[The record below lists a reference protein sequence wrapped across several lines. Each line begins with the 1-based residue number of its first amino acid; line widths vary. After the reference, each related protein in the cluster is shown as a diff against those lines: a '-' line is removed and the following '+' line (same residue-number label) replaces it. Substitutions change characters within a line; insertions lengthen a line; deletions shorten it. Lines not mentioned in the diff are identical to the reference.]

1 MAYKSLEDICNIAK
15 QENIPFWEVIRGD
28 DCRERQVSPEESFA
42 MMEQMYLAME
52 KADQKYRGDQKSH
65 SGMAGGDGKLLEE
78 YVKQGKNLSGPF
90 IGQVMQR
97 AVKMAESNACMR
109 RIVAAPTAGSCGVLP
124 AVLLSYESQYD
135 CPRQK
140 IIEAL
145 FVAAGI
151 GQIIA
156 ERASIA
162 GASGGCQA
170 EIGSAS
176 AMAAGAL
183 TYLLGGKEPEICSAV
198 AISLK
203 GLLGLTCDPVCGLV
217 EVPCIKRNSAGAVNA
232 VTSAQMALAGVKSAI
247 CPDEVIDT
255 MRRIGNV
262 MPSCLKETSEGGL
275 AVTQAAEQIQLKL
288 EAQQVETSKI

>member
-52 KADQKYRGDQKSH
+52 TADQKYRGDQKSH

-203 GLLGLTCDPVCGLV
+203 GLLGLTCDPIGGLV
-217 EVPCIKRNSAGAVNA
+217 EVPCVKRNVIGAVNA
-232 VTSAQMALAGVKSAI
+232 VTTADMITAGIQSVIPA
-247 CPDEVIDT
+247 DEVIDA
-255 MRRIGNV
+255 MGEIGRE
-262 MPSCLKETSEGGL
+262 MPKRYRETSEGGL
-275 AVTQAAEQIQLKL
+275 AVTPTALKIASEL
-288 EAQQVETSKI
+288 SEKE

>member
-203 GLLGLTCDPVCGLV
+203 GLLGLTCDPIGGLV
-217 EVPCIKRNSAGAVNA
+217 EVPCVKRNVIGAVNA
-232 VTSAQMALAGVKSAI
+232 VATADMVTAGIQSVIPA
-247 CPDEVIDT
+247 DEVIDA
-255 MRRIGNV
+255 MGEIGRE
-262 MPSCLKETSEGGL
+262 MPKRYRETSEGGL
-275 AVTQAAEQIQLKL
+275 AVTPTALKIASEL
-288 EAQQVETSKI
+288 SEKE

>member
-203 GLLGLTCDPVCGLV
+203 GLLGLTCDPIGGLV
-217 EVPCIKRNSAGAVNA
+217 EVPSVKRNVIGAVNA
-232 VTSAQMALAGVKSAI
+232 VTTADMVTAGIQSVIPA
-247 CPDEVIDT
+247 DEVIDA
-255 MRRIGNV
+255 MGEIGRE
-262 MPSCLKETSEGGL
+262 MPKRYRETSEGGL
-275 AVTQAAEQIQLKL
+275 AVTPTALKIASEL
-288 EAQQVETSKI
+288 SEKE